1 MTPFERP
8 EDMGPHVLRPYDR
21 REALSLRR
29 AAEIAGRS
37 ESTVR
42 SWCAVHDIGR
52 RVANGPWQ
60 VSAPALRMLLDGNGK
75 ALAAY
80 LAGDRISS
88 NVVAYFEQCGLADLL
103 AGATKRSA

>member
-1 MTPFERP
+1 MTFFEQTD
-8 EDMGPHVLRPYDR
+8 DMGAHVLRPYDR

-42 SWCAVHDIGR
+42 TWCAVHDIGR

-60 VSAPALRMLLDGNGK
+60 VSAPALRMLLDGDGS
-75 ALAAY
+75 ALAEY
-80 LAGDRISS
+80 LGGDRSS
-88 NVVAYFEQCGLADLL
+88 PKVRAYFERCGLAGLI
-103 AGATKRSA
+103 

>member
-1 MTPFERP
+1 
-8 EDMGPHVLRPYDR
+8 MGPNVLRPYDR

-42 SWCAVHDIGR
+42 TWCAVHDIGR

-60 VSAPALRMLLDGNGK
+60 VSAPALRMLLDGNGP
-75 ALAAY
+75 ALGAY
-80 LAGDRISS
+80 LTGDRTSS
-88 NVVAYFEQCGLADLL
+88 NVVAYFERCGLADVLT
-103 AGATKRSA
+103 ADAKRIA

>member
-1 MTPFERP
+1 MTLFETR
-8 EDMGPHVLRPYDR
+8 DDAGPHVLRPYDR

-29 AAEIAGRS
+29 AAEISGKS

-60 VSAPALRMLLDGNGK
+60 VSAPALRMLLDGDGK

-80 LAGDRISS
+80 LAGDRASPS
-88 NVVAYFEQCGLADLL
+88 VAAYFERCGLADMLTTTMQRI
-103 AGATKRSA
+103 A